1 MVPHVPE
8 EQCDSI
14 LSRCQLIFDKTE
26 NINREKRD
34 VINKRSE
41 LMDVL
46 SSDLLGLL
54 DPDFVTKY
62 QKQVKEA
69 LQ

>member
-1 MVPHVPE
+1 MVPYVPE
-8 EQCDSI
+8 KRCESI
-14 LSRCQLIFDKTE
+14 FSRCQFIFDKTE
-26 NINREKRD
+26 NINRKKRD

-41 LMDVL
+41 LMDAL
-46 SSDLLGLL
+46 SSDLLRLL
-54 DPDFVTKY
+54 DTDFVANY

>member
-8 EQCDSI
+8 KQCESI
-14 LSRCQLIFDKTE
+14 LSRCRVIFDKTE

-54 DPDFVTKY
+54 GPDFVANY